1 MDVSK
6 PPPDLRAGLFSNFG
20 FRLHPE
26 ARMTEALVFVIDDDD
41 SVRDAITNL
50 LEAVNIKAQALAST
64 EEFFRRGR
72 PATSC
77 CLVLDLQLPGTTG
90 LQFQQSLRRAGIE
103 VPIVFV
109 TAFGDV
115 PTAMRAVKA
124 GAIEFLTKPFQK
136 EDLLSAVYRGLE
148 ADRVFLEEQARS
160 AGLRQRLADL
170 TNREAE
176 VMDLVTAGLSNKEIA
191 SKLDLSEAT
200 VKIHRSR
207 VMQKMHAASLPELV
221 RMSDRLK
228 RTPSA

>member
-1 MDVSK
+1 MAEPV
-6 PPPDLRAGLFSNFG
+6 
-20 FRLHPE
+20 
-26 ARMTEALVFVIDDDD
+26 VFVIDDDD

-50 LEAVNIKAQALAST
+50 LEAVNIKAFAFAST

-90 LQFQQSLRRAGIE
+90 LQFQQSLKRAGIE
-103 VPIVFV
+103 IPIVFI

-124 GAIEFLTKPFQK
+124 GAVEFLIKPFQK
-136 EDLLSAVYRGLE
+136 EDLLSAVYRGLDM
-148 ADRVFLEEQARS
+148 DRASLQKWAENAALCERF
-160 AGLRQRLADL
+160 GTL

-176 VMDLVTAGLSNKEIA
+176 VMGLVSAGLSNKEIA
-191 SKLDLSEAT
+191 SKLDLSEPT

-207 VMQKMHAASLPELV
+207 VMQKMQAASLPELV